1 MTSHVQPAAKVAHF
15 TLANGLDVIVI
26 PDHRAPVVTHM
37 VWYRNG
43 AADDPPGKSGIA
55 HFLEHLMFKGTKKH
69 PKGEFS
75 EFVSEVGGQENAFTG
90 NDFTAYFQ
98 QIAKQHLKACMAF
111 EADRMTGLTLTDD
124 IVAPERDVVL
134 EERRMHCDT
143 DPGAQ
148 LSEAVQATLFTH
160 HPYGI
165 PVIGWGHEIEGL
177 RREDAL
183 AYYKR
188 FYTPENAILVVAG
201 DVEPEE
207 ARALAEETY
216 GKIKPRGAK
225 PERVRP
231 MEPPTVASRLVTV
244 ADDKVEQPG
253 WQRHYLAPS
262 ARTAKEGEAEALE
275 VLGHL
280 LGGGQT
286 SVLYRTLVM
295 EEKLAVSAWAY
306 YHGTALDQSRFIV
319 NMTPAPGVTLE
330 ALDKAFDRALAK
342 FLDEGVDAGRP
353 RTGQDSPRRRR
364 DLRPRQPVGPCAL
377 VRFVAGDR
385 PDAPRRRGMAG
396 ADRGGYAGGGDR
408 GGAPL
413 ARSQARG
420 DRLSAAARE
429 RGRIG
434 GAEVSPPR
442 RQGAK
447 PTKRKMETPM
457 QKHLAL
463 SPSHSAVN
471 VDVVTTPRGLTL
483 WLVRSYAVP
492 LVSLEFAMRGGAA
505 QDPADKAGLGSLM
518 AGLLDEGAGEFDSQG
533 FHRALDEKAVE
544 MSFHCD
550 RDHWSGRMRTL
561 TKNLDRAAELL
572 QARGQCAA
580 VRRGAVRAGARPY
593 ERPPP
598 PCRQRSGHARQ
609 PQLEGEGVSP
619 SPLWPAGRR
628 LARNL
633 GPDRAGRSYSMPP
646 SAESPATD

>member
-98 QIAKQHLKACMAF
+98 QIAKQHLRACMEF
-111 EADRMTGLTLTDD
+111 EADRMTGLILTDD

-207 ARALAEETY
+207 ARRARRGDLRPDQAARGEAASAC
-216 GKIKPRGAK
+216 GRASPR
-225 PERVRP
+225 P
-231 MEPPTVASRLVTV
+231 VASRLVTV
-244 ADDKVEQPG
+244 TDEKVEQPG

-262 ARTAKEGEAEALE
+262 APHRRARAKSEALE

-286 SVLYRTLVM
+286 SFLYRTLVI
-295 EEKLAVSAWAY
+295 EEKIAVSAWAY
-306 YHGTALDQSRFIV
+306 YHGTALDESRFIV
-319 NMTPAPGVTLE
+319 NM
-330 ALDKAFDRALAK
+330 
-342 FLDEGVDAGRP
+342 
-353 RTGQDSPRRRR
+353 
-364 DLRPRQPVGPCAL
+364 
-377 VRFVAGDR
+377 
-385 PDAPRRRGMAG
+385 
-396 ADRGGYAGGGDR
+396 
-408 GGAPL
+408 
-413 ARSQARG
+413 
-420 DRLSAAARE
+420 
-429 RGRIG
+429 
-434 GAEVSPPR
+434 
-442 RQGAK
+442 
-447 PTKRKMETPM
+447 
-457 QKHLAL
+457 H
-463 SPSHSAVN
+463 
-471 VDVVTTPRGLTL
+471 
-483 WLVRSYAVP
+483 
-492 LVSLEFAMRGGAA
+492 
-505 QDPADKAGLGSLM
+505 
-518 AGLLDEGAGEFDSQG
+518 
-533 FHRALDEKAVE
+533 
-544 MSFHCD
+544 
-550 RDHWSGRMRTL
+550 
-561 TKNLDRAAELL
+561 
-572 QARGQCAA
+572 
-580 VRRGAVRAGARPY
+580 AGAR
-593 ERPPP
+593 RD
-598 PCRQRSGHARQ
+598 AR
-609 PQLEGEGVSP
+609 G
-619 SPLWPAGRR
+619 
-628 LARNL
+628 AR
-633 GPDRAGRSYSMPP
+633 
-646 SAESPATD
+646 